1 MTNRTAD
8 SSQLVYARIA
18 GVAYILIIV
27 IGVVSGT
34 LIDSKLIVPGDDGL
48 TARNIMANELLFRIG
63 IVGALVMYAGV
74 LLLAAALYVVLEK
87 VNRNLALLAMLL
99 RSGEAIVGAA
109 MVLLSFVVLS
119 LLNGE
124 GRSTVFGTPQLHAL
138 AGVFLDVRAG
148 GLDLVLV
155 LIGLGGTVF
164 GYLFFLS
171 RYVPRALAA
180 WGIFTYLSILVLA
193 FVSILVPK
201 LPMVFEI
208 VLYAVG
214 GAFELVFGFWLVFKG
229 VDVHAG
235 LGAPAS

>member
-1 MTNRTAD
+1 MTDRTAD

-27 IGVVSGT
+27 IGVLSGT

-48 TARNIMANELLFRIG
+48 TARNIMDNELLFRIG
-63 IVGALVMYAGV
+63 IIGALVMYAGV
-74 LLLAAALYVVLEK
+74 LLLSAALYVVLEK

-99 RSGEAIVGAA
+99 RSGEAIVGVA
-109 MVLLSFVVLS
+109 MVLLSFVVLF

-124 GRSTVFGTPQLHAL
+124 GRSTAFDTPQLHAL

-155 LIGLGGTVF
+155 LVGLGGTVF
-164 GYLFFLS
+164 CYSFFVS

-193 FVSILVPK
+193 FVSILMPT
-201 LPMVFEI
+201 LPVILET
-208 VLYAVG
+208 VLYALG

-229 VDVHAG
+229 VDLHAG

>member
-27 IGVVSGT
+27 IGVLSGT
-34 LIDSKLIVPGDDGL
+34 LIGSKLIVPGDDGL

-63 IVGALVMYAGV
+63 IVCALVMYAGV
-74 LLLAAALYVVLEK
+74 LVLSAALYVVLEK
-87 VNRNLALLAMLL
+87 VNRNLALLALLL
-99 RSGEAIVGAA
+99 RSAEAIVGAA
-109 MVLLSFVVLS
+109 TMLFAFAALFLV
-119 LLNGE
+119 NGE
-124 GRSTVFGTPQLHAL
+124 GRSTALNTEQLHAL
-138 AGVFLDVRAG
+138 AGVFLDVHTA
-148 GLDLVLV
+148 GLDLVLF

-164 GYLFFLS
+164 GYLFVVS

-180 WGIFTYLSILVLA
+180 WGIFTYSSILVLA

-201 LPMVFEI
+201 CPVILET
-208 VLYAVG
+208 VLYALG

-229 VDVHAG
+229 VDLHAG
-235 LGAPAS
+235 LEAPAS

>member
-1 MTNRTAD
+1 MTNPTAD

-27 IGVVSGT
+27 IGVLSGT

-48 TARNIMANELLFRIG
+48 TARNIMDNELLFRIG
-63 IVGALVMYAGV
+63 IIGALVMYAGV
-74 LLLAAALYVVLEK
+74 LLLSAALYVVLEK

-99 RSGEAIVGAA
+99 RSGEAIVGVA
-109 MVLLSFVVLS
+109 MVLLSFVVLF

-124 GRSTVFGTPQLHAL
+124 GRSTAFDTPQLHAL

-155 LIGLGGTVF
+155 LVGLGGTVF
-164 GYLFFLS
+164 LYLFFVS
-171 RYVPRALAA
+171 RYVPRGLAA

-193 FVSILVPK
+193 FISILVPK
-201 LPMVFEI
+201 LPVILET
-208 VLYAVG
+208 VLYALG

-229 VDVHAG
+229 VDLHAG
-235 LGAPAS
+235 LGAPA